1 MNFAKFL
8 FIPIAACALLAGCE
22 SGSPWSPGQ
31 AVAFSVAYDDTL
43 APDEVFDEAKD
54 SVVATVSVDGK
65 EVGQTP
71 CEAKVDGSKDHEVV
85 FSLEGYD
92 DYKKPLLASEL
103 QEYKNVGVKA
113 TCYVPFGE
121 FTKKGCKC
129 TENCACT
136 EESDDCGCPEN
147 CDKCKCGK
155 APEPEP
161 EPVVV
166 VAVEEPAPEPAPEP
180 EPVAE
185 PEPEPVVVVAVEE
198 EPAPAPEPETRTLKE
213 IRGDINALTKDYQL
227 GKISKNEFDSKL
239 GQLNEEIEQVYGK

>member
-31 AVAFSVAYDDTL
+31 TVVFTVAYDDTL
-43 APDEVFDEAKD
+43 APAEVFDEAKD
-54 SVVATVSVDGK
+54 SVAATVSVDGK

-71 CEAKVDGSKDHEVV
+71 CEAKVDGNQDHEVV

-103 QEYKNVGVKA
+103 QEYKNVGLKA
-113 TCYVPFGE
+113 TCYVAFEE

-129 TENCACT
+129 AENCQCT
-136 EESDDCGCPEN
+136 EESDDCGCPDN

-161 EPVVV
+161 VVV
-166 VAVEEPAPEPAPEP
+166 VAVEEEPSAEPEPA
-180 EPVAE
+180 

-198 EPAPAPEPETRTLKE
+198 EPAPAPEPTRTLRE
-213 IRGDINALTKDYQL
+213 IRGDINTLTKDYQL

-239 GQLNEEIEQVYGK
+239 GKLNEEIQQNYAK